1 MAIRSTEFKVGLTV
15 LFAVAFLAWGI
26 IWVKGYRYGREVV
39 RYQAAFENVGALA
52 TGDPVAISG
61 VTKGKVVG
69 LTLTGGQVLVT
80 MEIDKAIELKSDAT
94 FTVKNIG
101 LMGERYIEIYPG
113 RATEPLS
120 TAQPAAGQFDTG
132 IPEVMGMMGQMIT
145 EVRDLVGVLS
155 TSVQGAPE
163 SFRRADSTVTDLRAT
178 ARMLAELLTE
188 NRERINNAA
197 RDMEAG
203 AKTLRS
209 AVDRKAGQFDST
221 FDRISQAS
229 DRILTAANKFDSLS
243 DQLRRLANQVES
255 GEGTLGAL
263 VHDPSLYDDLK
274 RAASEIDALVADI
287 RANPKKYVHVN
298 LSIF

>member
-15 LFAVAFLAWGI
+15 ILAVAMLAWGI
-26 IWVKGYRYGREVV
+26 IWVKGYRYGHEVT
-39 RYQAAFENVGALA
+39 RYQATFENVGALA
-52 TGDPVAISG
+52 TGDPVAING

-69 LTLTGGQVLVT
+69 LTLAGGEVLVT
-80 MEIDKAIELKSDAT
+80 MELDKAIELKSDAT

-113 RATEPLS
+113 KSTAPLS
-120 TAQPAAGQFDTG
+120 TAEPSIGRFDTG

-145 EVRDLVGVLS
+145 EVRDLVQVLS

-178 ARMLAELLTE
+178 ARLLADLLTE
-188 NRERINNAA
+188 NRKRIDNAA
-197 RDMEAG
+197 SDMEAG
-203 AKTLRS
+203 ARTLRTTIQGKS
-209 AVDRKAGQFDST
+209 SQFDST
-221 FDRISQAS
+221 LDRMSVAS
-229 DRILTAANKFDSLS
+229 DKILSAAGKFDSLS
-243 DQLRRLANQVES
+243 NQLQRLAGQVEA

-263 VHDPSLYDDLK
+263 VQDPSLYDDLK
-274 RAASEIDALVADI
+274 RAAAEIDALVADI
-287 RANPKKYVHVN
+287 RANPKKYVRVN